1 MTLKKGGSALGAKPS
16 QKVIQGKRLYSA
28 PFFLHALEI
37 SQPNFGRKDSA
48 GDGTLRTLSRN
59 DRAIINV
66 PMAEARDFHC
76 HSHVTDNLGEP
87 SIPSDHVAIRV
98 IIRKPFDFC
107 GTVKHSP
114 NWTSKTSRLLLHF
127 EADQ

>member
-1 MTLKKGGSALGAKPS
+1 MILKKGGFRVGSQTFTEGDTGKTALCLFFS
-16 QKVIQGKRLYSA
+16 RTLLRFRNQTLQGRIPPA
-28 PFFLHALEI
+28 MA
-37 SQPNFGRKDSA
+37 
-48 GDGTLRTLSRN
+48 LRTLSRN

-87 SIPSDHVAIRV
+87 SIPSDHVAVRV
-98 IIRKPFDFC
+98 VIRKPFDFC
-107 GTVKHSP
+107 GIIKHFP